1 MEEEWGRRNGGIQ
14 APIIT
19 ETADAIAVLGSV
31 GLVVALDFGSAT
43 GKGGSA
49 DARPRLDA
57 RRGWRAARLAC
68 VQGRLGIGC
77 GRSAAR
83 ASRLGAGAGRSA
95 SWARA
100 QAAAGSISCA
110 RARERKSREMRE
122 MRERREGE
130 RD

>member
-43 GKGGSA
+43 GKGGSV

-57 RRGWRAARLAC
+57 RSGSRA
-68 VQGRLGIGC
+68 
-77 GRSAAR
+77 
-83 ASRLGAGAGRSA
+83 GAGARRGLLACRAGSA
-95 SWARA
+95 SG
-100 QAAAGSISCA
+100 AAGRLLARRGWEQALGARPPGLARRQRLARSPV
-110 RARERKSREMRE
+110 RARV
-122 MRERREGE
+122 RERAE
-130 RD
+130 R